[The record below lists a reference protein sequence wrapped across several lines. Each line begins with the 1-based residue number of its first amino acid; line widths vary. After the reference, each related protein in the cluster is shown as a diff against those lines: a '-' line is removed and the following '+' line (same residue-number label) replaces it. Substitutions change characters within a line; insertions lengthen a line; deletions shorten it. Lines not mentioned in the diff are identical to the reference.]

1 MSIFIQEV
9 LGLLNR
15 NQKKITLDKTKDW
28 FEFGKLY
35 QSSSL
40 NNKSGYTPKMDP
52 FVIKWGDL
60 VCQATEDLTR
70 TLPGQGNLGFV
81 PVYTDPSG
89 SCNWDTLKDSIIT
102 QNALNTIINIAGSL
116 QVLGD
121 VQISGGDLT
130 ATTST
135 FNLLNT
141 APVSIINFGSTTT
154 NIEVGGAATVVN
166 INGTTQS
173 TSCTTG
179 ALVID
184 GGVGIAKDLFVCGNA
199 NITGDAA
206 INGGDLT
213 STASN
218 FNLLQQSTTIGFGY
232 NSSSIFIG
240 GISTTSTVVING
252 SQDSISC
259 TTGALRIV
267 GGVGIAKSLFVCGN
281 LNIDG
286 TSNLNGDVNL
296 GNSLADQIALNGTL
310 LDNNG
315 NAPLLNQV
323 LVGQGGGQVAWQN
336 DDVVEALTYG
346 ALWRG
351 NSSNVK
357 EQLLI
362 GTANQILISNGTTF
376 AWQNN
381 PAAIVGEVC
390 AVNSIP
396 LWTPNSNTL
405 GCSLIYQDGN
415 SSTPATKIFL
425 KGGLASEGS
434 QVRTTTDVALGYG
447 NYAGGEASAA
457 FNFRTLALG
466 GDSFA
471 AGHKGFA
478 GGHGSLAAGY
488 NTGAGNYGFGLF
500 GTTVTSATL
509 NVNILSGTIAVGNFI
524 YANVGTDP
532 SIRYEILTVTP
543 TIDSQVFNI
552 TIATPISVNAN
563 EAFAIEE
570 AVPDRGDSQGAI
582 ALGVTA
588 VSKGIGAVAIGTRA
602 ATDVPN
608 QIAIGSSFTT
618 VKLDGITQDDTQNK
632 VLVIDASNIV
642 RWRSATSIGGGGG
655 TITANNGLTM
665 STATNVQL
673 GGTLLQSTTIQTS
686 TFDLKLEGTSAI
698 PILNVNQLGTNSGSA
713 AIKGTTTGG
722 FAGYFEGFGDS
733 LGAVYANISN
743 ITYPTIKIIHSAGGV
758 PGRFERLGANNTGI
772 GTVLDLYNT
781 CNTGPAITGL
791 GAAINFNLETSGSV
805 IENAGN
811 IAFDWTSVTT
821 GSASSRFSIKTVNS
835 SVASNSL
842 ELYPSGQ
849 LKLNKYGVNTFA
861 GSAVYLLGV
870 TATGAVIET
879 TVSGSGTVTN
889 VSALNIQTTGTD
901 ITSSVDFPTTTPIIR
916 LNIPTASAV
925 NRGALSAADWI
936 TFNAKQGAI
945 TLTTT
950 GSSGAATL
958 IGNVLNIPQY
968 SGGST
973 PTNLSTSQTATNF
986 TINSDTGTDAIVPL
1000 GNGTLAGATLNNYT
1014 TAEQT
1019 KLAGI
1024 AAGAEVNVNADWNAT
1039 SGDAEILNKPTIFA
1053 EPGIFSGGGIP
1064 SLAPGVTGAE
1074 IRTLIG
1080 AGTPIVDEDFVKNTA
1095 DIYPETPKVTQII
1108 TLSQAQYEA
1117 IVAPLDSTLYIIV

>member
-70 TLPGQGNLGFV
+70 TLPGEGKLGFI

-89 SCNWDTLKDSIIT
+89 FCSWDTLKDSIIT

-166 INGTTQS
+166 INGTAQS

-179 ALVID
+179 ALVVD
-184 GGVGIAKDLFVCGNA
+184 GGVGIAKNLYVCNDV
-199 NITGDAA
+199 NIAGDAA

-213 STASN
+213 STATT
-218 FNLLQQSTTIGFGY
+218 FNLLNQSTNINFGLNSQVILIGSNTATSVVTIFGTKE
-232 NSSSIFIG
+232 
-240 GISTTSTVVING
+240 STSCSTGSFVVN
-252 SQDSISC
+252 
-259 TTGALRIV
+259 

-281 LNIDG
+281 LTVSGD
-286 TSNLNGDVNL
+286 SNLNGNVYL
-296 GNSLADQIALNGTL
+296 GNSLTDQIELNGTL

-315 NAPLLNQV
+315 TASLVNYA
-323 LVGQGGGQVAWQN
+323 LVGVGGGAVNWQQVA
-336 DDVVEALTYG
+336 L
-346 ALWRG
+346 
-351 NSSNVK
+351 
-357 EQLLI
+357 
-362 GTANQILISNGTTF
+362 
-376 AWQNN
+376 
-381 PAAIVGEVC
+381 VGEVC

-396 LWTPNSNTL
+396 LWTPNASTL
-405 GCSLIYQDGN
+405 GCSLIYQNGN

-434 QVRTTTDVALGYG
+434 QVRTITDVAIGYG
-447 NYAGGEASAA
+447 NYAGGESSAA
-457 FNFRTLALG
+457 FGFRSLALG

-471 AGHKGFA
+471 CGHKGFA

-500 GTTVTSATL
+500 TATVTSATL
-509 NVNILSGTIAVGNFI
+509 TIDILSGTIAVGNFI
-524 YANVGTDP
+524 VPNVNTDP
-532 SIRYEILTVTP
+532 SIRYEILTLTG
-543 TIDSQVFNI
+543 TGTLGLNTI
-552 TIATPISVNAN
+552 TIATPISVDIN
-563 EAFAIEE
+563 EAVAIEE
-570 AVPDRGDSQGAI
+570 AVPNRGDSSASI
-582 ALGVTA
+582 SLGFYA
-588 VSKGIGAVAIGTRA
+588 ASKGSGAVAIGTRA
-602 ATDVPN
+602 ATDIAN
-608 QIAIGSSFTT
+608 QIAIGSSSTT
-618 VKLDGITQDDTQNK
+618 VKLDGTVQNDTQNK
-632 VLVIDASNIV
+632 LLVIDSNNIV
-642 RWRSATSIGGGGG
+642 RWRDASTITA

-665 STATNVQL
+665 STASNVQL

-698 PILNVNQLGTNSGSA
+698 PILNVNQLGTNSGSG

-722 FAGYFEGFGDS
+722 FAGYFQGFGDS

-743 ITYPTIKIIHSAGGV
+743 ITYPTIKINHSAGGI
-758 PGRFERLGANNTGI
+758 PGRFERSGSNSTGI
-772 GTVLDLYNT
+772 STILDLYNT
-781 CNTGPAITGL
+781 CNTGPGNKGL
-791 GAAINFNLETSGSV
+791 GASINFNIEDTASV
-805 IENAGN
+805 PSYAGN
-811 IAFDWTSVTT
+811 IAFDWDTATSGVT
-821 GSASSRFSIKTVNS
+821 ASRFSIQNVNLGI
-835 SVASNSL
+835 AFNSL
-842 ELYPSGQ
+842 EIAKTGL
-849 LKLNKYGVNTFA
+849 LKLNKYGVNTFTGTA
-861 GSAVYLLGV
+861 AYILGV
-870 TATGAVIET
+870 TATGDIIET
-879 TVSGSGTVTN
+879 TASGSGTVTN

-901 ITSSVDFPTTTPIIR
+901 ISSSVDFPTTTPIIR

-936 TFNAKQGAI
+936 TFNAKQNAI

-950 GSSGAATL
+950 GSSGAATFV
-958 IGNVLNIPQY
+958 GNVLNIPQY

-1024 AAGAEVNVNADWNAT
+1024 AAGAEVNVNANWNAT

-1117 IVAPLDSTLYIIV
+1117 IVSPLTSTLYIIV